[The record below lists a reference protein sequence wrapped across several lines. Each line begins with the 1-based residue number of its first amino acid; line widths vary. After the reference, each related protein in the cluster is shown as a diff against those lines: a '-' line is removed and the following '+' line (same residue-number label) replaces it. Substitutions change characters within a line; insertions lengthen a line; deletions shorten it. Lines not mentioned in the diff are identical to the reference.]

1 MKASLPFKTLFRS
14 PVKTALTF
22 VLLAAVSFAFFTCMA
37 EYAVTSREFKNAA
50 LQYRGV
56 DAAEDGVG
64 GAAGSHA
71 AGQEVGALAIAE
83 AKDMQCAH
91 LHTLYAICFL
101 HPLLLTCRWGDRP
114 RSPV

>member
-1 MKASLPFKTLFRS
+1 MKASLPFKTLLRS
-14 PVKTALTF
+14 PARTALTL

-71 AGQEVGALAIAE
+71 AGQEVGALAIA
-83 AKDMQCAH
+83 H
-91 LHTLYAICFL
+91 VR
-101 HPLLLTCRWGDRP
+101 TCNARP
-114 RSPV
+114 YMTNRIGNCETSQILANRKFERIDHS